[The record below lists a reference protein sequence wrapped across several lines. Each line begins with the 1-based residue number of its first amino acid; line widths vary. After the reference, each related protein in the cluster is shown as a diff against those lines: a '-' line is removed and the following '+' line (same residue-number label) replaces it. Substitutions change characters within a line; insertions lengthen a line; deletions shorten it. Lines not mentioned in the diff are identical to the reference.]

1 MMEGNVGTGLRYAA
15 LYAIRTV
22 ILVVVVVAL
31 AWLLLDMFLRTLPG
45 SVPVDTGDILVSAI
59 GYIPVILPMI
69 PMAFVAGYFAP
80 GTKSKL
86 VMRVIMNLF
95 LVAVT
100 LFLTSDLAFSMQN
113 LVLRSGPDV
122 VAETIGLTM
131 DASVAGYLLLLIPIC
146 SMIDAVIEYRDGDTG

>member
-1 MMEGNVGTGLRYAA
+1 MDGNVGMGLKYAA
-15 LYAIRTV
+15 LYAIRIV
-22 ILVVVVVAL
+22 ILMVVVVAL

-45 SVPVDTGDILVSAI
+45 SVPADTGDILVSAI
-59 GYIPVILPMI
+59 GYIPVIIPVI
-69 PMAFVAGYFAP
+69 PMAFVAGFFTP
-80 GTKSKL
+80 GTTSKL
-86 VMRVIMNLF
+86 AMRVIMNLF

-113 LVLRSGPDV
+113 LVLSSGPDV

-146 SMIDAVIEYRDGDTG
+146 SMIDAVIEYRDGDIG

>member
-1 MMEGNVGTGLRYAA
+1 MDGNVGMGLKYAA
-15 LYAIRTV
+15 LYAIRIV
-22 ILVVVVVAL
+22 ILMVVVVAL

-45 SVPVDTGDILVSAI
+45 SVPADTGDILVSAI
-59 GYIPVILPMI
+59 GYIPVILPVI

-80 GTKSKL
+80 GTTSKL
-86 VMRVIMNLF
+86 AMRVIMNLF

-113 LVLRSGPDV
+113 LVLSSGPDV

-146 SMIDAVIEYRDGDTG
+146 SMIDAVIEYRDGDIG